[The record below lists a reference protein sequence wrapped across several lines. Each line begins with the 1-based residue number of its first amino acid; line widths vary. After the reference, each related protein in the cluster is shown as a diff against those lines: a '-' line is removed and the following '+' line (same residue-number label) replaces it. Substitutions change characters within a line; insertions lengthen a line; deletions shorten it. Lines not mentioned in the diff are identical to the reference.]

1 MIQFISLKKNNV
13 QINLLESSID
23 LNTFED
29 LVKLLNRDSSIDIEL
44 VFKINK
50 ANRSEQ
56 FLINKTSILKEGN
69 VIEENSFFNL
79 VKAELGIILD
89 ANILKSR
96 FLQAISLNDLEASF
110 NSLNLTTDPEL
121 ETKINSK
128 TQQQTEL
135 KTQLLNALDEDQKSK
150 FTRLEEV
157 TQRIASIQVQ
167 VDFYQNEKK
176 IKEELNSNIKK
187 YKIDKENINQMLQ
200 SVELLIENKE
210 SLNLKLKSFEQ
221 FADSYDKVK
230 ELKIQKINYLNSKL
244 SIRPSPGS
252 SILED
257 DIKEAENKSSS
268 LNLFLIIPIINLLIT
283 FVIFL
288 VTYNVVILLIGIV
301 FTVLLMII
309 YIISRFFKDS
319 LEDVEELNNKAFSPQ
334 ADSKE
339 GVAEAEDPNTQ
350 LFINSAWAK
359 AIKDEL
365 EVVDENITKSLNGKS
380 YEALKQDLTNL
391 DLNIEKEN
399 NKLEELTQKAIT
411 SDEYYKKRRE
421 IDILKIEKENL
432 EYGLKLEPT
441 INNKIQDLSKEIENL
456 KLLTEMGQKTNA
468 LVPVFIKFSEN
479 LPQIEQI
486 KQIISA
492 QVILVRLN

>member
-23 LNTFED
+23 LNTLED

-44 VFKINK
+44 AFKINK

-96 FLQAISLNDLEASF
+96 FLEASSLNDLEASF

-135 KTQLLNALDEDQKSK
+135 KTQLLNTLDEDQKSK

-221 FADSYDKVK
+221 FSDSYDKVK
-230 ELKIQKINYLNSKL
+230 ELKAQKINYLNSKL
-244 SIRPSPGS
+244 SIRHSPGS

-268 LNLFLIIPIINLLIT
+268 LNLFLVIPIINLLIT
-283 FVIFL
+283 FVVFL
-288 VTYNVVILLIGIV
+288 VTYNAAVLLIGIL
-301 FTVLLMII
+301 FTVFLMII
-309 YIISRFFKDS
+309 YIVSRFFKDS

-339 GVAEAEDPNTQ
+339 GVAEVEDPNTQ

-492 QVILVRLN
+492 QVILVGLN